1 MAKSKRQRRAET
13 APSAASV
20 VTRATGAASTTTGS
34 ASGASATK
42 VAERP
47 AAGASR
53 LSEIRARTASATGA
67 SGTRASQRPQQNRRR
82 YAPQQPWWRRNL
94 LALGSVVGVVIIVV
108 AFIFYSQQRNKVTAV
123 GIGDAAPQSVL
134 SALSGVSNTTAA
146 AVGTGGIADGFEG
159 TPPGTPLLTSKGLP
173 EVVYVGAEYCPYCA
187 AERWSTIIALDK
199 FGSFKGLTLM
209 RSTAS
214 DRFPNTATF
223 SFKGAT
229 YTSKYL
235 VFSATETQ
243 DRNQAQLDTPPTEAI
258 QSFSTYDTAPYT
270 NQPGGIPF
278 ISYGDQYVTTSG
290 PYQPTM
296 LANLSWQQ
304 IASQLNNPNSDV
316 TKAIVGTANY
326 QTAMICKLTN
336 NQPASAC
343 SPSYI
348 QQIEASLPTR

>member
-1 MAKSKRQRRAET
+1 MAKSRSQRRSQT
-13 APSAASV
+13 ASSAASAAA
-20 VTRATGAASTTTGS
+20 RATSAANGATSSDST
-34 ASGASATK
+34 TK

-47 AAGASR
+47 AASASR
-53 LSEIRARTASATGA
+53 LSEIRARTGGA
-67 SGTRASQRPQQNRRR
+67 PGTRTPQRPQQNRRR

-94 LALGSVVGVVIIVV
+94 LAIGSVAAVVIVIIGFIIYGQSRNQV
-108 AFIFYSQQRNKVTAV
+108 AAV
-123 GIGDAAPQSVL
+123 GIGDAAPQSIL
-134 SALSGVSNTTAA
+134 ASLSGVSAKTAA

-173 EVVYVGAEYCPYCA
+173 EVVYIGAEYCPYCA

-209 RSTAS
+209 KSTGA
-214 DRFPNTATF
+214 DIYPNTATF

-243 DRNQAQLDTPPTEAI
+243 DRNQAQLDTPPAEAL
-258 QSFSTYDTAPYT
+258 QSFSTYDTTPYT
-270 NQPGGIPF
+270 NQQGGIPF
-278 ISYGDQYVTTSG
+278 VSYADQYVTTAG

-304 IASQLNNPNSDV
+304 IASQLNNPNSAA

-336 NQPASAC
+336 NQPGSAC

>member
-34 ASGASATK
+34 ASRASATK

-209 RSTAS
+209 KSSPS
-214 DRFPNTATF
+214 DSFPNTSTF

-229 YTSKYL
+229 YTSKHL

-304 IASQLNNPNSDV
+304 IASQLNNPNSAS